1 MTTCKRVIYT
11 GQVQGVG
18 FRYTTRRLAAGYTV
32 AGYVRN
38 LPDGSVEVVA
48 EGEPDEIDRFLTA
61 IEQRMAGY
69 IEDRTIQDERACGYP
84 GFTIRT

>member
-18 FRYTTRRLAAGYTV
+18 FRYTTRRLAAGYAV
-32 AGYVRN
+32 AGHVRN
-38 LPDGSVEVVA
+38 QRDGSVEVVV
-48 EGEPDEIDRFLTA
+48 EGETEEIQRFLDALGQT
-61 IEQRMAGY
+61 MAGY
-69 IEDRTIQDERACGYP
+69 IADRTIQDEQACGYR

>member
-18 FRYTTRRLAAGYTV
+18 FRYTTRRLAAGFAI

-38 LPDGSVEVVA
+38 QPNGSVEVVV
-48 EGEPDEIDRFLTA
+48 EGEPGEIDRFLEA
-61 IEQRMAGY
+61 LGQRMAGY
-69 IEDRTIQDERACGYP
+69 VADRTIHDEQACGQR

>member
-1 MTTCKRVIYT
+1 MPACKRVIYT

-18 FRYTTRRLAAGYTV
+18 FRYTTRRLAAGYAV

-38 LPDGSVEVVA
+38 RPDGSVEVMV
-48 EGEPDEIDRFLTA
+48 EGEPQETERFLEALGQT
-61 IEQRMAGY
+61 MAGC
-69 IEDRTIQDERACGYP
+69 IQDRTIQDEHACGYR

>member
-18 FRYTTRRLAAGYTV
+18 FRYTTRRLAANFAV

-38 LPDGSVEVVA
+38 QPNGSVEVVV
-48 EGEPDEIDRFLTA
+48 EGEPGEIDRFLEA
-61 IEQRMAGY
+61 LGQRMAGY
-69 IEDRTIQDERACGYP
+69 IEDQTIQDEQACGYP
-84 GFTIRT
+84 GFTIRI

>member
-18 FRYTTRRLAAGYTV
+18 FRYTTRRLATGHAV

-38 LPDGSVEVVA
+38 LPDGSVEVVV
-48 EGEPDEIDRFLTA
+48 EGEPEETERFLDA
-61 IEQRMAGY
+61 LGQAMAGY
-69 IEDRTIQDERACGYP
+69 IQDRTVQDEQACGYR